1 MLNFLKV
8 LLMHILY
15 ILISFE
21 YDIIAKPDCIALES
35 DWENLLKSLKIN
47 YSNKS
52 LNIFKRM
59 NKLRKIFIFKN
70 LSEKKLLA
78 LAQLMK
84 KEKYSENEY
93 IVKEN
98 TEGDRFYLINKG
110 VVIILKEG
118 KEIRE
123 LEKGNYF
130 GEISLLN
137 KENRTASV
145 KAKTQIICYCLSK
158 EDFLSIIDGNILDII
173 RSKIFL
179 QDTFIKL
186 EELFYIQFLGKGK
199 FGNVSLVHNKKN
211 IYAIKA
217 ISRKA
222 VDRRKMLSK
231 YFISEKKIMQQI
243 DHPFIIKYVKSLKNE
258 NYCFFLL
265 EFINGKNMDDYLTE
279 RKYLRNLE
287 ETKFYI
293 SSLMIILDYLHKK
306 NIAHR
311 DLKPSNI
318 MIDKTGYLKMI
329 DFGTSKI
336 VTDFMQT
343 IIGTPHYISPEILMG
358 KGYSLTSDY
367 WSMGICLYEIFY
379 GFYPFG
385 NNASDI
391 LEVYKD
397 ILHK

>member
-1 MLNFLKV
+1 
-8 LLMHILY
+8 
-15 ILISFE
+15 
-21 YDIIAKPDCIALES
+21 LES
-35 DWENLLKSLKIN
+35 DWENLLKTLKIN

-52 LNIFKRM
+52 LNIYKRL

-70 LSEKKLLA
+70 ISEKKLLS
-78 LAQLMK
+78 LAKLMK
-84 KEKYSENEY
+84 KEKFVENEY

-98 TEGDRFYLINKG
+98 TEGDKFYLINKG
-110 VVIILKEG
+110 TVKILRDN

-145 KAKTQIICYCLSK
+145 LAKTETICYCLSK
-158 EDFLSIIDGNILDII
+158 EDFISIIDGNILDII

-186 EELFYIQFLGKGK
+186 EDLFYMKFLGKGK
-199 FGNVSLVHNKKN
+199 FGNVSLVHNTKN
-211 IYAIKA
+211 LYAIKA
-217 ISRKA
+217 ISRIA
-222 VDRRKMLSK
+222 VDKQKILSK
-231 YFISEKKIMQQI
+231 YFVAEKKIMQQI
-243 DHPFIIKYVKSLKNE
+243 DHPFIIKFVKSLKNE

-265 EFINGKNMDDYLTE
+265 EFINGKNMDDYLTD
-279 RKYLRNLE
+279 RKYLRNLD

-293 SSLMIILDYLHKK
+293 SSLMVILDYLHKK

-329 DFGTSKI
+329 DFGTSKF

-367 WSMGICLYEIFY
+367 WSMGICMYELFY
-379 GFYPFG
+379 GSYPFG
-385 NNASDI
+385 NDATDI
-391 LEVYKD
+391 LEVYKY
-397 ILHK
+397 ILHR

>member
-1 MLNFLKV
+1 M
-8 LLMHILY
+8 
-15 ILISFE
+15 
-21 YDIIAKPDCIALES
+21 IAKPDCIALES
-35 DWENLLKSLKIN
+35 DWENLLKTLKIN

-52 LNIFKRM
+52 LNIFKRL
-59 NKLRKIFIFKN
+59 NKLRKIFIFKS
-70 LSEKKLLA
+70 LSEKKLLG

-84 KEKYSENEY
+84 KEKYSQNEY

-110 VVIILKEG
+110 VVVILKDN

-145 KAKTQIICYCLSK
+145 LAKTQTICYCLSK
-158 EDFLSIIDGNILDII
+158 NDFLSIIDGNILDII

-179 QDTFIKL
+179 QNTFIKL
-186 EELFYIQFLGKGK
+186 EDLFYIKFLGKGK
-199 FGNVSLVHNKKN
+199 FGNVSLVHNNKN
-211 IYAIKA
+211 LYAIKA

-222 VDRRKMLSK
+222 VDKQKMLSK
-231 YFISEKKIMQQI
+231 YFVTEKKIMQQI
-243 DHPFIIKYVKSLKNE
+243 DHPFIIKYVKTLKNE
-258 NYCFFLL
+258 KYCFFLL
-265 EFINGKNMDDYLTE
+265 EFINGKNMDDYLSE

-343 IIGTPHYISPEILMG
+343 IIGTPHYISPEILLG

-385 NNASDI
+385 NNATDI